1 MCAFAP
7 GADHR
12 RTIQHHLR
20 NHPFGPRDDARSP
33 NHFSGRAAFRGR
45 IYSPGRKIRLPARCG
60 ERRTRGNPHT
70 RGSDGRA
77 ASSVVRRIAASRIT
91 NGTVAFPPRQF
102 DLPFATRDAIKESGA
117 CPEPKTKVAVLPAP
131 PGGDAAYAARC
142 ITIMSIS
149 SV

>member
-1 MCAFAP
+1 MCAFAH
-7 GADHR
+7 GADPR

-20 NHPFGPRDDARSP
+20 NHPFGPRHDARSP

-45 IYSPGRKIRLPARCG
+45 IYSPERKIRLPARCG
-60 ERRTRGNPHT
+60 ERQTRGNPHA

-91 NGTVAFPPRQF
+91 NRTVTFPPRHF
-102 DLPFATRDAIKESGA
+102 DLPFATRGAIKESGV

-131 PGGDAAYAARC
+131 PSSYAGYAAR
-142 ITIMSIS
+142 
-149 SV
+149 

>member
-1 MCAFAP
+1 MCAFTP

-20 NHPFGPRDDARSP
+20 NHPFGPRHDARSP
-33 NHFSGRAAFRGR
+33 NNFSGRAAFRGR
-45 IYSPGRKIRLPARCG
+45 IYSP
-60 ERRTRGNPHT
+60 ERQIRGNPHA

-91 NGTVAFPPRQF
+91 NRTVTFPPRHF
-102 DLPFATRDAIKESGA
+102 DLPFATRGAIKESGV

-131 PGGDAAYAARC
+131 PSSYAGYAAR
-142 ITIMSIS
+142 
-149 SV
+149 